1 MPVVNADTRL
11 KTKLLSILRQKA
23 DQLPALFF
31 DTYGFTSLD
40 RLVAY
45 LRTLKGLGSVT
56 AEDVTQ
62 VILKDQQGQFEW
74 DGPLVRATFGFSA
87 SRVYRGKEM
96 PPPEKL
102 YHGTHRRLLGQIMAT
117 GLIPIASDVIQ
128 LALDPSLIGEPGG
141 TLQILTVDAREAHRA
156 GIPFYRAGELWYFSD
171 SIPPAYLTQT

>member
-40 RLVAY
+40 HLVTY

-56 AEDVTQ
+56 REDVIH
-62 VILKDQQGQFEW
+62 VIMHDQQGQFEW
-74 DGPLVRATFGFSA
+74 DEPLVRATFGFSA

-96 PPPEKL
+96 APPEKL
-102 YHGTHRRLLGQIMAT
+102 YHGTHRRLVDQIMAR
-117 GLIPIASDVIQ
+117 GLVPIASDVIQ
-128 LALDPSLIGEPGG
+128 LAMDPSLIGEAGG
-141 TLQILTVDAREAHRA
+141 TLQMLTVDAREAYRA
-156 GIPFYRAGELWYFSD
+156 GLRFYRAGELWYFSD
-171 SIPPAYLTQT
+171 SIPPDYLTQS